1 MKKDNLLFRICCA
14 MFGISAFSILL
25 SFFGDYN
32 GNQSAVFFA
41 VMTGVLFW
49 GGLILGV
56 VLLFILNNHRKKNK
70 HFRDVGRTGNQR
82 FGALSFFSNKT
93 AAVFDIAM
101 VVLLILV
108 VISMFIPLMNQGIT
122 LALFA
127 FFLFSV
133 YMHSLFNGVNFT
145 YINSLNEECRE

>member
-1 MKKDNLLFRICCA
+1 M
-14 MFGISAFSILL
+14 
-25 SFFGDYN
+25 
-32 GNQSAVFFA
+32 
-41 VMTGVLFW
+41 
-49 GGLILGV
+49 GV

-70 HFRDVGRTGNQR
+70 HFRDGGRTGNQR